1 MLAAGDVGHKD
12 GEQAISQLCQS
23 YWYPL
28 YAYVRRQVA
37 DVHEAQDLTQA
48 FFAYLLDKN
57 VFAQANR
64 QRGRFRSFLLT
75 AFKHF
80 LSKHRDQANA
90 QKRGGGRPVMS
101 LDFAIA
107 ETQYLVEPCT
117 TLTPEQLYDRQWAI
131 TLLEQ
136 IMLRLENEYALRGK
150 SEHFRQLKDF
160 AIGDHAGITYA
171 EVAARLNTT
180 EAAAKM
186 AAHRLRQR
194 YRELLREEI
203 AQTVA
208 TPEEIDDELRN
219 LLAVL
224 SLKK

>member
-1 MLAAGDVGHKD
+1 
-12 GEQAISQLCQS
+12 
-23 YWYPL
+23 
-28 YAYVRRQVA
+28 
-37 DVHEAQDLTQA
+37 
-48 FFAYLLDKN
+48 
-57 VFAQANR
+57 
-64 QRGRFRSFLLT
+64 
-75 AFKHF
+75 
-80 LSKHRDQANA
+80 
-90 QKRGGGRPVMS
+90 
-101 LDFAIA
+101 
-107 ETQYLVEPCT
+107 
-117 TLTPEQLYDRQWAI
+117 
-131 TLLEQ
+131 
-136 IMLRLENEYALRGK
+136 MLRLENEYALRGK

-160 AIGDHAGITYA
+160 AIGDHAAITYA